1 MIWNDPQ
8 GNKGILQEILDG
20 LQQPKQDT
28 GRWKFSDLL
37 RRANIY
43 MRKIAEES
51 ECLKIINTSNTSI
64 SGTFTYSTPGGCSR
78 ISRVAYGNQRL
89 YGINQA
95 ELDGVSNSTSTWQ
108 NDTSPCSRYI
118 DFSKYTPPSIRI
130 WPTPQN
136 SGTVI
141 TMECVMQ
148 PTEMVNDTDVPFNGN
163 PNFYSF
169 HDLIAKGVVYLCL
182 LEQERPFYMEWKAQ
196 YEKGM
201 QDLKDF
207 VRKMPDTMM
216 STLIVGSGSQG
227 RNISPLPGYKGF

>member
-1 MIWNDPQ
+1 
-8 GNKGILQEILDG
+8 
-20 LQQPKQDT
+20 
-28 GRWKFSDLL
+28 
-37 RRANIY
+37 
-43 MRKIAEES
+43 
-51 ECLKIINTSNTSI
+51 
-64 SGTFTYSTPGGCSR
+64 
-78 ISRVAYGNQRL
+78 
-89 YGINQA
+89 
-95 ELDGVSNSTSTWQ
+95 
-108 NDTSPCSRYI
+108 
-118 DFSKYTPPSIRI
+118 
-130 WPTPQN
+130 
-136 SGTVI
+136 
-141 TMECVMQ
+141 
-148 PTEMVNDTDVPFNGN
+148 MVNDTDVPFNGN